1 MKAMKLLTSLS
12 VVELRSRLEEL
23 QKELLKLTVHIASGA
38 NTKNPGKIRQTKKTI
53 ARIKFLLGTKG
64 EGI

>member
-1 MKAMKLLTSLS
+1 MKIMKQLTGLS
-12 VVELRSRLEEL
+12 AVELRSRLGEL

-38 NTKNPGKIRQTKKTI
+38 NTKNPGKIRQNKKPI
-53 ARIKFLLGTKG
+53 ARIKQLLGAKG